1 MKPTIIRYAIP
12 GNESG
17 GLLHIYGEGTA
28 SNVILYCGGWP
39 DGVEPFTSM
48 AMRLATSGSTDTTD
62 GCFVGVTCW
71 PGFDFESYQQ
81 LKFRGFKRG
90 GYNFNEV
97 LCCIREAAK
106 QLFVEY
112 YRHHADVKDKLDTP
126 QPQFTVI
133 FHDFGVLP
141 GLMFVNRSI
150 EEDDFAEHTPNR
162 IVLLDVLLEPHPHFK
177 SQFWHLSPYSVHEL
191 LVYLVYRG
199 TFACAF
205 AMLRFLS
212 ESIGLL
218 TFRIMYMF
226 VVMLRLAPLH
236 PRCSDM
242 MLLEERKMDHHH
254 LIYTFYPYY
263 YLFRAMLFNKKELV
277 HGCLPLNLVKTPILY
292 LYGEEKNVVSSL
304 LFMIL
309 YACCY

>member
-28 SNVILYCGGWP
+28 SNVVLYCGGWP
-39 DGVEPFTSM
+39 DGVEPFTPM
-48 AMRLATSGSTDTTD
+48 AMRLATSSSTETKD

-112 YRHHADVKDKLDTP
+112 YRQHVHDFKET
-126 QPQFTVI
+126 PQFTVI

-150 EEDDFAEHTPNR
+150 EEDYFAEHTPNR
-162 IVLLDVLLEPHPHFK
+162 IVLLDVLLEPHPDFRT
-177 SQFWHLSPYSVHEL
+177 QFWHLSPYSVHEL
-191 LVYLVYRG
+191 LVYVAYRG

-212 ESIGLL
+212 ETIGLL

-226 VVMLRLAPLH
+226 VIMLRLAPLH
-236 PRCSDM
+236 PKGSDM
-242 MLLEERKMDHHH
+242 MLLEERKMDQHH